1 MTELKL
7 AKLPARTPVKL
18 TIVLTRDLLQALSA
32 YAEIY
37 RDTYGEGEAV
47 AGLVPFMLDWLS
59 R

>member
-1 MTELKL
+1 
-7 AKLPARTPVKL
+7 
-18 TIVLTRDLLQALSA
+18 LSA

-47 AGLVPFMLDWLS
+47 AGLVPFMLDWHS